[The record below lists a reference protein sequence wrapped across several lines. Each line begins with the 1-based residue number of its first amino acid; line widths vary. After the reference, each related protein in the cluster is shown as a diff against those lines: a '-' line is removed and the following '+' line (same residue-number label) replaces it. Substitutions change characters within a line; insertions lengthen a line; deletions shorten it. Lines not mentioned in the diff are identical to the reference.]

1 MSGLRP
7 DLQIV
12 ADWITPRSRVLD
24 LGCGDG
30 TLLRELQESRFVTG
44 YGLEIDADNIGR
56 CIRNGVNVIQTDLDQ
71 GLSDFAAGTF
81 DYVVMTQ
88 TLQAVRRPNRLLDE
102 MLRVGRI
109 GIVTFPNFAFWRLRY
124 HLAMLGRM
132 PMSGALSY
140 TWYET
145 PNIHLCTIRDF
156 EELCLQKDIRILE
169 REVLSHDLRRPVI
182 AGVLPNLLAE
192 IAIYRFR
199 RG

>member
-1 MSGLRP
+1 MSGLRA
-7 DLQIV
+7 DLQVV

-30 TLLRELQESRFVTG
+30 TLLRHLQDSRCVTG
-44 YGLEIDADNIGR
+44 YGLEIDAEKIVR

-71 GLSDFAAGTF
+71 GLSDFDAESF

-88 TLQAVRRPNRLLDE
+88 ALQVVRRPDLLLDE

-124 HLAMLGRM
+124 YLAVLGRM

-145 PNIHLCTIRDF
+145 PNIHLCSIRDF
-156 EELCLQKDIRILE
+156 EELCLQKGIRILE

-182 AGVLPNLLAE
+182 AGLLPNLLAE